1 MSENKSIIDL
11 AREAG
16 NAPEAPMNPR
26 SEQPVPQQQVNTQQ
40 EDTSLKDTLA
50 SLLEKV
56 EQKIAWM
63 SIDLPTAGVFTN
75 GIGSVEI
82 RPFTF
87 EDEKILRSIK
97 NATDGANVIN
107 TLITRCTKNLNF
119 HELALAD
126 KNYILF
132 KLREL
137 SYGSTYDIEA
147 ECNSCGTGNKLTVE
161 LDKLPVNYATV
172 EDSRT
177 TKITL
182 PDSEV
187 EVEYTI
193 PVATDEKFLQNA
205 DGIMDN
211 LWRFVKSIGGHKER
225 MIIQGFISK
234 TTAKDVT
241 VLRNSIFNTNFGL
254 QTRVNFICS
263 ECSAD
268 SVIELP
274 INEGF
279 FDVS

>member
-16 NAPEAPMNPR
+16 NAPEAPMNPHH
-26 SEQPVPQQQVNTQQ
+26 EQPAPPPQANSSQ

-56 EQKIAWM
+56 EDKIAWV
-63 SIDLPTAGVFTN
+63 SVDLPTAGVFTN
-75 GIGSVEI
+75 GVGSVEI

-97 NATDGANVIN
+97 KVSDAGNIIN
-107 TLITRCTKNLNF
+107 TLVSRCTKNLNF
-119 HELALAD
+119 DDLALTD

-137 SYGSTYDIEA
+137 SYGSRYDIEA
-147 ECNSCGTGNKLTVE
+147 ECNDCGAGNKLTVE
-161 LDKLPVNYATV
+161 LDKLPVNYATL
-172 EDSRT
+172 EDSRS
-177 TKITL
+177 TKILL

-187 EVEYTI
+187 EVEYTV
-193 PVATDEKFLQNA
+193 PVASDEKFLTKTE
-205 DGIMDN
+205 DLMDN
-211 LWRFVKSIGGHKER
+211 LWRFVKNIAGHKER

-241 VLRNSIFNTNFGL
+241 VLRSAIFNTDFGL
-254 QTRVNFICS
+254 QTRVNFICN
-263 ECSAD
+263 ECQSD